1 MRLCLLLPILAVGLT
16 AEPLT
21 LDQALKEAIDKNLN
35 LIAERFNISIADAR
49 ILQAGLR
56 PNPVLAYGQD
66 YQNAFGTGVTNDNN
80 AGPSEWNVRVD
91 FPIERGKKRERRID
105 LAKEQ
110 KSVAELQLLNT
121 IRQLLL
127 DVDNAFVDAQAAR
140 DSLALAQ
147 ENLKSLQDVVEVN
160 TSRVRAGDLS
170 EVELRRSRLAAMQF
184 ENSVKQAELK
194 VRSTVTRL
202 LLLIGRPPAP
212 EKTEIAGP
220 LREEK
225 LPFSANEVRELAI
238 QRRPDLLA
246 VQRDQARSQADLRL
260 QVATGK
266 VDLDFGAMY
275 HHQYGYANGNTMG
288 FFLSAQLPVW
298 NRNQGEI
305 ERARRE
311 GTQLTARV
319 RALEAQIEN
328 EVQAAYDQYLTSRGL
343 VDRIGTEMLS
353 QARDVRNITEYSYRR
368 GEASFLEFLD
378 AQRAYNDT
386 VQSYNDARA
395 DYARTMFL
403 IDAVSAKGVTP

>member
-1 MRLCLLLPILAVGLT
+1 MLAVGLI

-35 LIAERFNISIADAR
+35 LIAERFNVTIADAR

-80 AGPSEWNVRVD
+80 AGPSEWNLRVD
-91 FPIERGKKRERRID
+91 FPLERGKKRERRLD
-105 LAKEQ
+105 VAKEQ
-110 KSVAELQLLNT
+110 KSLAELQLLNT
-121 IRQLLL
+121 IRQLVL
-127 DVDNAFVDAQAAR
+127 DVQNAFVDAQAAR

-147 ENLKSLQDVVEVN
+147 ENLKSLRDVVEVN
-160 TSRVRAGDLS
+160 TSRVRAGDLA

-184 ENSVKQAELK
+184 ENAVRQAELK
-194 VRSTVTRL
+194 VRATVTRL
-202 LLLIGRPPAP
+202 LLLIGRPPVPGSVEVSGA
-212 EKTEIAGP
+212 
-220 LREEK
+220 LRDEK
-225 LPFSANEVRELAI
+225 LALAAVDVRELAL
-238 QRRPDLLA
+238 QRRPDFLA
-246 VQRDQARSQADLRL
+246 VERDQARSQADLRL
-260 QVATGK
+260 QIAQSK
-266 VDLDFGAMY
+266 VDFDFGAMY

-288 FFLSAQLPVW
+288 FFLSAQVPVW

-305 ERARRE
+305 ERAKRE
-311 GTQLTARV
+311 GTQLQARV
-319 RALEAQIEN
+319 RALQAQIES
-328 EVQAAYDQYLTSRGL
+328 EVQAAYDQYLTSRSL
-343 VDRIGTEMLS
+343 VDRIANEMLA
-353 QARDVRNITEYSYRR
+353 QAREVRSITEYSYRR

-395 DYARTMFL
+395 DYARTLFL